1 MVFIPGIV
9 SRAASPIL
17 RRVWFSVTYNR
28 LTANRHRGRGTNET
42 DAQAFYLEHLGSGSR
57 Q

>member
-1 MVFIPGIV
+1 MVFIRGIV
-9 SRAASPIL
+9 SRVASPIL

-28 LTANRHRGRGTNET
+28 LTANRRRRRGTNES
-42 DAQAFYLEHLGSGSR
+42 DAQAFYLEHLGSSSR

>member
-1 MVFIPGIV
+1 MVFIRGIV
-9 SRAASPIL
+9 SRVASPIL

-28 LTANRHRGRGTNET
+28 LTANRRRRRGTNES
-42 DAQAFYLEHLGSGSR
+42 DAQAFYLEHLGGSSR